1 MTVIKIVFNGED
13 MELNGENSKYSKI
26 IDLPH
31 YVSPHRIPMSR
42 HDRAAQFAPFAA
54 LSGYSEDIQEAE
66 RITDSE
72 LELSEDMLLTLNRK
86 MDILLIHL
94 EEKPQITV
102 TYFLP
107 DPKKEGGKYFKITSR
122 VADVFKSERIMVFE
136 NKNVLS
142 LDSIYDMESEIFV
155 LD

>member
-1 MTVIKIVFNGED
+1 

-31 YVSPHRIPMSR
+31 YVSPHRVPMSR

-66 RITDSE
+66 RIADSE

-86 MDILLIHL
+86 MDILLSHL
-94 EEKPQITV
+94 EEKPEITV

-107 DPKKEGGKYFKITSR
+107 DPKKEGGKYYKITSR
-122 VADVFKSERIMVFE
+122 VVDVFKSERTMVFE

>member
-1 MTVIKIVFNGED
+1 
-13 MELNGENSKYSKI
+13 MELNGENSKYNKI

-107 DPKKEGGKYFKITSR
+107 DPKKEGGKYYKITSR
-122 VADVFKSERIMVFE
+122 VVDVFKSERTMVFE

-142 LDSIYDMESEIFV
+142 LDSIYDMESEIFI

>member
-1 MTVIKIVFNGED
+1 

-31 YVSPHRIPMSR
+31 YVSPHRVPMSR

-72 LELSEDMLLTLNRK
+72 FELSEDMLLTLNRK
-86 MDILLIHL
+86 MDILLSHL
-94 EEKPQITV
+94 EEKPEITV

-107 DPKKEGGKYFKITSR
+107 DPKKEGGKYCKITSR
-122 VADVFKSERIMVFE
+122 VVDVFKSERTMIFE